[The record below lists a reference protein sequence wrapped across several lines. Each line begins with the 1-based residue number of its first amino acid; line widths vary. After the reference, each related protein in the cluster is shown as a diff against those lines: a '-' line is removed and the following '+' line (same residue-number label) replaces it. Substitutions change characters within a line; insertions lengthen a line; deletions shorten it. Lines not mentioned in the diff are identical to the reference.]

1 MTSHN
6 SIFYGRPQEGFNM
19 GRADTKV
26 DTIQLWKWLGIDD
39 VVQKN
44 ALWQETIIRTTLK
57 APQIMEGKRCRFIG
71 DVFQK
76 CHFRQCRK
84 RAPRRSCVAP

>member
-19 GRADTKV
+19 VRADTKV

-39 VVQKN
+39 VVQKRILAGSN
-44 ALWQETIIRTTLK
+44 HQADVESPSNNGRKKVPIYRGHPSKMPLSAMPQEGPET
-57 APQIMEGKRCRFIG
+57 
-71 DVFQK
+71 V
-76 CHFRQCRK
+76 
-84 RAPRRSCVAP
+84 